1 MKKYSSFIGLSL
13 LLSTSIFSI
22 LVIVCYFLFYQQ
34 PTIMYNWFQHIALPW
49 GEFWSFIWQWIP
61 FSVAELCWTIAIL
74 LGFSWVIGIIFL
86 VVKRPSNW
94 KKQLLWY
101 CISILCAISFVWA
114 GYTCFWAV
122 GYRQPAFYSVE
133 SGLSS
138 QPISVED
145 LTKTTKYFAMQANTY
160 AEKMPRVDG
169 IFTPD
174 ILPLFSQTDELYK
187 QLEQEFPKL
196 QAPMRRA
203 KPMLYSPILSRF
215 GFTGFYFPFTGEAN
229 VNIHSPASMVPVT
242 IAHELAHQRGVVLED
257 EANFTAI
264 AACLSQPNII
274 FQYSASLF
282 GYIHLSNA
290 LLSASPQTWQEIS
303 DSLNP
308 LVKQDLEHN
317 NQFWA
322 NYQSP
327 ISDAAESVYG
337 GFLQSHGENRGLN
350 SYGDCVNLL
359 VAYYQNKIPA

>member
-1 MKKYSSFIGLSL
+1 MQG
-13 LLSTSIFSI
+13 
-22 LVIVCYFLFYQQ
+22 
-34 PTIMYNWFQHIALPW
+34 WFDTIALPW
-49 GEFWSFIWQWIP
+49 GNFWSFVWKWVP
-61 FSVAELCWTIAIL
+61 FSVAELCWTLSIL
-74 LGFSWVIGIIFL
+74 FGLLWIIRVIFFII
-86 VVKRPSNW
+86 KRPSYW
-94 KKQLLWY
+94 KKQLLLHCAY
-101 CISILCAISFVWA
+101 ALCAGAFVWA

-122 GYRQPAFYSVE
+122 GYRQPAFYSIE

-145 LTKTTKYFAMQANTY
+145 LTKTTKYFAMQANAY

-169 IFTPD
+169 VFTPD
-174 ILPLFSQTDELYK
+174 VLALFSQTDELYK
-187 QLEQEFPKL
+187 TIEQEFPKL
-196 QAPMRRA
+196 QAPLRRA

-229 VNIHSPASMVPVT
+229 VNIHSPASIVPVT

-264 AACLSQPNII
+264 AACLSQSNPV
-274 FQYSASLF
+274 FQYSAYLF

-290 LLSASPQTWQEIS
+290 LLSASPELWQEIS
-303 DSLNP
+303 SSLHP
-308 LVKQDLEHN
+308 LVKQDLEYN

-322 NYQSP
+322 KYQSP
-327 ISDAAESVYG
+327 VSEVAESVYE

-359 VAYYQNKIPA
+359 VIYYQDKIPL